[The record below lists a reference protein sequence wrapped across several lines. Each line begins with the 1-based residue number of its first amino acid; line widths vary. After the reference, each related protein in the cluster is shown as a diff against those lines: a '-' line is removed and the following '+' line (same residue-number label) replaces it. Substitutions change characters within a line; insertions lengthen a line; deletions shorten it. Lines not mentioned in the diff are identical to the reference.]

1 MMSNGQG
8 FIVADL
14 QGVCEALLLLAFSVG
29 PWGCAGGAEG
39 TVIRTPEIVVAQ
51 DGSGTF
57 RTVQQAFDAVP
68 DRSDRWTVI
77 RVKSGRY
84 REKIVLRPEKGRV
97 VIRAEESGR
106 AVFSYD
112 DHTGKVVGRDT
123 INTRTSASCSL
134 EGDDLVVEGITFENT
149 AGRVGQAVALQ
160 ITGDRVALRNCKI
173 IGDQDTF
180 FARGIGR
187 IFLQECEIEGT
198 TDFIFGS
205 SIVLLKRCHVKS
217 KKDSYV
223 TAASTPEGNRF
234 GFVFDEC
241 TLTADSGL
249 ARVYLGRPWRPF
261 AKTVFLRCE
270 LGGHFLP
277 EGWHNWSKPDAE
289 RTAFY
294 AEHRCAG
301 KGADRSHREPWSREL
316 TDEQASAYTV
326 KEIFSAGASAAGFG
340 ADWVPEFQP

>member
-1 MMSNGQG
+1 MSKRQDSIMAGLERIAQ
-8 FIVADL
+8 
-14 QGVCEALLLLAFSVG
+14 ALLLLFFGVVS
-29 PWGCAGGAEG
+29 WGCAGTAEG
-39 TVIRTPEIVVAQ
+39 TAVRTPEIVVAA
-51 DGSGTF
+51 DGSGSF
-57 RTVQQAFDAVP
+57 QGVQRAFDAVP
-68 DRSDRWTVI
+68 NWSDQWTVI

-84 REKIVLRPEKGRV
+84 REKIVLRPEKRRV
-97 VIRAEESGR
+97 IIRADEPGK
-106 AVFSYD
+106 AVLTYD

-134 EGDDLVVEGITFENT
+134 EGDDLVIEGLTFENS

-160 ITGDRVALRNCKI
+160 VTGDRVAFRNCKI
-173 IGDQDTF
+173 LGDQDTF

-205 SIVLLKRCHVKS
+205 SIVLLKRCKVKS

-241 TLTADSGL
+241 TLTADSGVS
-249 ARVYLGRPWRPF
+249 RVYLGRPWRPF
-261 AKTVFLRCE
+261 ARTVFLRCG
-270 LGGHFLP
+270 LGGHLLP
-277 EGWHNWSKPDAE
+277 AGWHNWSKPDAE

-294 AEHRCAG
+294 AEYRCTG
-301 KGADRSHREPWSREL
+301 MGADRSQRVAWSREL
-316 TDEQASAYTV
+316 TDYEAFAYTA
-326 KEIFSAGASAAGFG
+326 KEIFSARASATGFA
-340 ADWVPEFQP
+340 ADWVPAF